1 MKSNAMSYRFNRA
14 VEAEIE
20 ALIVEH
26 TPAFRKRFK
35 PFRREMLR
43 TAVIE
48 MVIERYMGYTI
59 PRSIALWQMS
69 DRLPPKQQFTT
80 KHQDY
85 SLALKQ
91 RGPTLTDKVKNGTTT
106 DDKLSGLGVAFLAF
120 EGKYD
125 EQWNYAESCGDLI
138 RFNIA

>member
-1 MKSNAMSYRFNRA
+1 MKSNAMSYRFNHA

-20 ALIVEH
+20 ALIAEH
-26 TPAFRKRFK
+26 TPAFRKHFK

-91 RGPTLTDKVKNGTTT
+91 RGPTLAEKVKNGTNTT
-106 DDKLSGLGVAFLAF
+106 AEVLGTDEFAFVD
-120 EGKYD
+120 GKYD